1 MSCGRLPR
9 QTVSDPVLG
18 SAPSE
23 TVAEH
28 IGLPSFRRH
37 LKINLAQQGGGAHGA
52 FTWGVLDRLLEEE
65 NLSFGWISGTSAGAV
80 NAVALVSG
88 LVAGGREGARAKL
101 REVWEGVHKAGVPD
115 LLRLNPFLAG
125 LSNSNAFAHVASFLS
140 PYDFNPLGYDP
151 LRTLLSDTIDFDGIR
166 KHAPVELLIAATEVA
181 TGRPRLFRRAEMS
194 VEAVL
199 ASSCLPTLHRTVEID
214 GVGYWDGGFS
224 KNPDL
229 VTLAMESPIK
239 DTLIIEIN
247 PLERR
252 GLPKGAREIAGAVN
266 WLTFNAPLL
275 RDVEMILAVRES
287 LRGRFGAKRGPQGA
301 LAAHRFHLI
310 EAGRYTASLSD
321 DSKLKPD
328 LGLFTYLHS
337 AGRTQTHKWIA
348 QHLGSVGRRETVDL
362 AQRFQ
367 GRGAAPP
374 EAPDQSASDD
384 EPDVAASRV

>member
-1 MSCGRLPR
+1 MPR
-9 QTVSDPVLG
+9 
-18 SAPSE
+18 
-23 TVAEH
+23 
-28 IGLPSFRRH
+28 FRRH
-37 LKINLAQQGGGAHGA
+37 LKINLALQGGGAHGA

-65 NLSFGWISGTSAGAV
+65 HVSFGWISGTSAGAV
-80 NAVALVSG
+80 NAVALASG

-101 REVWEGVHKAGVPD
+101 REVWEAVHKAGVPD

-125 LSNSNAFAHVASFLS
+125 LSNSSTLAHVASFLS

-151 LRTLLSDTIDFDGIR
+151 LRALLSDTIDFASIR
-166 KHAPVELLIAATEVA
+166 EKAPVELLIAATEVA
-181 TGRPRLFRRAEMS
+181 TGRPRLFRRPELS

-229 VTLAMESPIK
+229 ITLAMESPIR
-239 DTLIIEIN
+239 DTLIVEIN

-252 GLPKGAREIAGAVN
+252 ELPKGAREIAGAVN
-266 WLTFNAPLL
+266 RLTFNAPLL

-287 LRGRFGAKRGPQGA
+287 LRGRFRAGRGPQGA
-301 LAAHRFHLI
+301 LAAHRFHMI

-328 LGLFTYLHS
+328 LGLLTYLHS

-348 QHLGSVGRRETVDL
+348 QHLGNVGRRETVDL
-362 AQRFQ
+362 AARFHA
-367 GRGAAPP
+367 RGAAPAAEDESDSSG
-374 EAPDQSASDD
+374 EA
-384 EPDVAASRV
+384 DVAASRA